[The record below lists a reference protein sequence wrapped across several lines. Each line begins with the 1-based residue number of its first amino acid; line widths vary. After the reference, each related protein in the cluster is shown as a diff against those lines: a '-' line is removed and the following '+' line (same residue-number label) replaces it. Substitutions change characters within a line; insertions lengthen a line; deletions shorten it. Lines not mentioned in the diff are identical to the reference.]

1 MTGPYGRW
9 IPDYRDGGLHPFP
22 VDGKRPCVTSWAGR
36 RPSAATTE
44 KWARAFPTANLGLP
58 TKRERLA
65 VLDADDAEAVALF
78 EAEAGF
84 TPLRVE
90 TRRGEHWYFGDPRGE
105 IAGANHPLGQPF
117 DIKAAGTG
125 ALVLI
130 PGSENQGVIYR
141 IVDYDGEDHAA
152 EFARRIRNLPAL
164 APAARRALLQES
176 RGLVQVRKP
185 TLATHNTVRL
195 IGATIPE
202 GVRNETLFKAACA
215 VAHDLRRR
223 HGDGEEGRTALDD
236 HTSAL
241 NSALCD
247 PPLPSAEV
255 SRLADGVWARTLSG
269 VNRPPLRKRRYVADV
284 LKRGG
289 KQVRSLVLWAWMSQ
303 SGLDPRDIELA
314 PARVAAAI
322 PGWRPHD
329 AMAAIRGLVALQVL
343 RPVTAGSRGRGNAAH
358 YRLTEPLVTRLDI
371 AAALQVLGRDARAV
385 ALMMFV
391 TDYWGGEAQAHLSA
405 LGMSQAVGGPFGGWT
420 KVGIV
425 KARDHLESAGLL
437 ERIPQKRR
445 GLRQARA
452 LFQVR
457 AAGVLKIAENV
468 PVDIHPPLGLGT
480 SSAPAREAS

>member
-9 IPDYRDGGLHPFP
+9 ISDYRDGGLHPFP
-22 VDGKRPCVTSWAGR
+22 VDGKRPCVTAWAGR

-44 KWARAFPTANLGLP
+44 KWARAFPSANLGLP

-65 VLDADDAEAVALF
+65 VLDADDAGAIALF

-105 IAGANHPLGQPF
+105 IAGANHPGGQPF

-141 IVDYDGEDHAA
+141 IADYDGEDHAA
-152 EFARRIRNLPAL
+152 EFARRIQDLPPL
-164 APAARRALLQES
+164 APGARRALLRET
-176 RGLVQVRKP
+176 RGLVQVRTP
-185 TLATHNTVRL
+185 SLATSNTVRL
-195 IGATIPE
+195 SGATIPE

-215 VAHDLRRR
+215 VAHDYRRR
-223 HGDGEEGRTALDD
+223 HGDGEEGLVALDN

-255 SRLADGVWARTLSG
+255 SRLASGVWERTLSG
-269 VNRPPLRKRRYVADV
+269 VNRPPLRQRRYVADV
-284 LKRGG
+284 LRRVG

-303 SGLDPRDIELA
+303 SGLDPRDTDLA

-322 PGWRPHD
+322 PGWKPHD
-329 AMAAIRGLVALQVL
+329 AKAAIQGLVALQVL
-343 RPVTAGSRGRGNAAH
+343 RPVTAGSRGRGNAAR
-358 YRLTEPLVTRLDI
+358 YRLTEILVTRLDV
-371 AAALQVLGRDARAV
+371 AAAIQLLDGDARAF

-391 TDYWGGEAQAHLSA
+391 TDYWGGDAQVRLSA
-405 LGMSQAVGGPFGGWT
+405 FGMSQAVGGPFGSWT

-425 KARDHLESAGLL
+425 RACDRLGAVGLL

-445 GLRQARA
+445 GLRLARA

-457 AAGVLKIAENV
+457 AAGVLKIAEIV
-468 PVDIHPPLGLGT
+468 PVDIHPPLRLGA
-480 SSAPAREAS
+480 SSVSARAAS